1 MPSITF
7 QPSGKTIEVP
17 QGTDLLEAARQ
28 AHVEID
34 APCGGKGTCGKCLI
48 SVVSGVGTYRQQLGP
63 LDDDDAAGFVQACT
77 TYVGNNAMVVMVPQ
91 QSGYLGGKFAEEFS
105 DNPGEIPGFSIS
117 SPADSLTKKICIT
130 VAQPDAEHWATDIE
144 RLKTGIF
151 QEVVKK
157 EIHFPLKV
165 VQTLPQAIRA
175 SNGMVTVTLY
185 EEENAYDVINLEAG
199 DRSNRHFGIAV
210 DVGTT
215 TIALHLVDL
224 SKGSIV
230 RTLTDYNGQIPCGL
244 DVISRINYARR
255 KGGLEELRIRVL
267 ETINRLIC
275 KAAASQKV
283 DLQELCEAVIS
294 GNTTM
299 THLLLGIDPEFIRL
313 DPYVP
318 ALLETALFPACE
330 VGLRINPHAKTRFS
344 PGVGSYVGGDITAG
358 ILCTDLSKG
367 VGEINLFLDI
377 GTNGELV
384 AGNDEFLMACA
395 CSAGPAFEGGGIGFG
410 MRAAQGAV
418 EKVEV
423 DGQSGRARYWTI
435 GNAMPRG
442 ICGSGMISLVAELY
456 FKGLI
461 DSAGK
466 LDRSKTPENL
476 MITGRQARYIVVPA
490 REAEKGKAIT
500 VSDAD
505 IENIVRAKAAIY
517 SACCLMLG
525 HLEIGFHDLA
535 HVYIAGGFG
544 RFLDIEKAIA
554 IGLLPDI
561 ALEKFAYIGNASLS
575 GSYRLL
581 VSGEQ
586 RRLQKELAR
595 RITYIDLSDDP
606 RYMDHYTAALF
617 LPHTDLE
624 RFPSI
629 KDRIK
634 I

>member
-1 MPSITF
+1 MPLITF

-34 APCGGKGTCGKCLI
+34 APCGGKGTCGKCMV
-48 SVVSGVGTYRQQLGP
+48 SVVSGVVTSRQQLGP
-63 LDDDDAAGFVQACT
+63 LNADYEAGFVQACT
-77 TYVGNNAMVVMVPQ
+77 TFVGNSAIVVTVPQ
-91 QSGYLGGKFAEEFS
+91 QTGYLGGKFAEEFS
-105 DNPGEIPGFSIS
+105 ESPGEIPGFSIP
-117 SPADSLTKKICIT
+117 SPVDSMARKICIT

-144 RLKTGIF
+144 GLKTGIF
-151 QEVVKK
+151 QKIVKK

-165 VQTLPQAIRA
+165 MQTLPQTIRA
-175 SNGMVTVTLY
+175 ANGMVTITLC
-185 EEENAYDVINLEAG
+185 EEENNYDVINLEAG

-215 TIALHLVDL
+215 TIAVHLVDL
-224 SKGSIV
+224 SKGAIV
-230 RTLTDYNGQIPCGL
+230 ATLTDYNGQIPCGL

-255 KGGLEELRIRVL
+255 RGGLEELRNRVL
-267 ETINRLIC
+267 ETVNRLIC
-275 KAAASQKV
+275 KATEGQKIE
-283 DLQELCEAVIS
+283 LQELCEATLS

-299 THLLLGIDPEFIRL
+299 THVLLGIDPEYIRL

-318 ALLETALFPACE
+318 ALLETGLFPAGE
-330 VGLRINPHAKTRFS
+330 VGLRINPLAKIRFS

-358 ILCTDLSKG
+358 ILCTDLSKD
-367 VGEINLFLDI
+367 VNEINLFLDI

-384 AGNDEFLMACA
+384 AGNNEFLMACA
-395 CSAGPAFEGGGIGFG
+395 CSAGPAFEGGGIEFG

-423 DGQSGRARYWTI
+423 DSRSGRARYWTI
-435 GNAMPRG
+435 GNVMPKG

-456 FKGLI
+456 FKGMI

-466 LDRSKTPENL
+466 LDRGKSAENL
-476 MITGRQARYIVVPA
+476 MIDGRQARCIVVPA
-490 REAEKGKAIT
+490 REAAQGKAIT

-525 HLEIGFHDLA
+525 HLEIGFGDLA

-561 ALEKFAYIGNASLS
+561 AREKFVYVGNASLS

-586 RRLQKELAR
+586 RRLQRELSR
-595 RITYIDLSDDP
+595 RITYIDLSADP

-617 LPHTDLE
+617 LPHTDLN

-629 KDRIK
+629 KK
-634 I
+634 F

>member
-1 MPSITF
+1 MPLITF
-7 QPSGKTIEVP
+7 QPSCKTIEVP
-17 QGTDLLEAARQ
+17 PGTDLLEAARQ

-48 SVVSGVGTYRQQLGP
+48 SVVSGVVTSRQQLRS
-63 LDDDDAAGFVQACT
+63 LDDDDANGFVQACT
-77 TYVGNNAMVVMVPQ
+77 TFAEDGAIVVTVPQ

-105 DNPGEIPGFSIS
+105 DNPDEIPGFSIP
-117 SPADSLTKKICIT
+117 SPADSMTRKICIT
-130 VAQPDAEHWATDIE
+130 VAQPDALHWATDIE

-151 QEVVKK
+151 QKIVKK
-157 EIHFPLKV
+157 EMHFPLKAL
-165 VQTLPQAIRA
+165 QTLPQTIRA
-175 SNGMVTVTLY
+175 ANGMVTVTIC
-185 EEENAYDVINLEAG
+185 EEENTCDVIDLEAG

-230 RTLTDYNGQIPCGL
+230 ATLTDYNGQIPCGL

-255 KGGLEELRIRVL
+255 RGGLEELRNRVL
-267 ETINRLIC
+267 ETVNRLIC
-275 KAAASQKV
+275 KATESRKIE
-283 DLQELCEAVIS
+283 LQELCEAVVS

-299 THLLLGIDPEFIRL
+299 THLLLGIDPEYIRL
-313 DPYVP
+313 GPYVP

-330 VGLRINPHAKTRFS
+330 VGLRINPLAKIRFS

-358 ILCTDLSKG
+358 ILCADLSKD
-367 VGEINLFLDI
+367 VDEINLFLDI

-384 AGNDEFLMACA
+384 AGNNEFLMACA
-395 CSAGPAFEGGGIGFG
+395 CSAGPAFEGGGIEFG
-410 MRAAQGAV
+410 MRAAHGAV

-423 DGQSGRARYWTI
+423 DGRSGRPRYWTI
-435 GNAMPRG
+435 GNVMPKG

-456 FKGLI
+456 FKGMI

-466 LDRSKTPENL
+466 LDWNNAPENL
-476 MITGRQARYIVVPA
+476 MIDGRQARYIVVPA
-490 REAEKGKAIT
+490 REAAQGKAIT

-517 SACCLMLG
+517 SACSLMLS
-525 HLEIGFHDLA
+525 HLEIGFGDLA

-554 IGLLPDI
+554 IGLLPDV
-561 ALEKFAYIGNASLS
+561 AREKFVYLGNASLS

-617 LPHTDLE
+617 LPHTDLNQ
-624 RFPSI
+624 FPSI
-629 KDRIK
+629 KVRTK
-634 I
+634 A